1 MSSTPAPTEVAA
13 GVATPSEARAARST
27 RLWPL
32 TRPSLH
38 ALKRSL
44 TAQISLSIAICSILL
59 VAGSSLLINRLAIRE
74 LREGNEL
81 IMFGNLALLRE
92 DLAAAGFDLSREP
105 QRLVKRMDLQLG
117 QMHMAL
123 LDERRRVIAASERFE
138 VPLAVLP
145 KNAIPI
151 DQFPPSI
158 EHADVRALG
167 KALGPLTTIWKA
179 PDGSSFRLL
188 LASIPLPADAA
199 AAQGTGAVL
208 VAFAYDTTQ
217 TRQLIAHELEIFVV
231 TLLIGATVASLIG
244 VWMARRIVAGPMRLA
259 AAANRISARPMSERL
274 SVERTP
280 TELVESTHA
289 FNRMLDRLE
298 AAFKRL
304 SEFSSDIAHDLRTP
318 INNLLGEAQVALSR
332 PRSAEEYKDS
342 LEKCLR
348 AAKRMK
354 SLVESLLVLA
364 RADAGKL
371 VLNPETF
378 DLAAAAEECVA
389 LVAPRAQERNVTV
402 EMKID
407 AGAEADGVL
416 QLHADRTRI
425 MQLITNLLANGIQY
439 NRDGGKVTLT
449 ITATVTE
456 MILAVADT
464 GVGISPEDQVRVFE
478 RFFRADKARSR
489 DLGGSGLG
497 LAICRSITE
506 AHHGSITFTSRP
518 GEGTTFTVRLRLVN
532 AGQVAAAPVEP
543 VTGTT

>member
-1 MSSTPAPTEVAA
+1 MSSTPAPTELGA
-13 GVATPSEARAARST
+13 GVAALPAARRA

-92 DLAAAGFDLSREP
+92 DLAAAGFDLVREP
-105 QRLVKRMDLQLG
+105 PRLVKRMDLQLG

-123 LDERRRVIAASERFE
+123 LDERRSVIAASERFE
-138 VPLAVLP
+138 VPLDALP

-188 LASIPLPADAA
+188 LASIPVPADAA
-199 AAQGTGAVL
+199 AAQGTRAVL

-217 TRQLIAHELEIFVV
+217 TRQLIARELEIFVV
-231 TLLIGATVASLIG
+231 TLLLGAAIASLIG
-244 VWMARRIVAGPMRLA
+244 IWMARRIVAGPMRMA

-304 SEFSSDIAHDLRTP
+304 SEFSSDLAHDLRTP

-332 PRSAEEYKDS
+332 PRTAEEYRAV
-342 LEKCLR
+342 LES
-348 AAKRMK
+348 A
-354 SLVESLLVLA
+354 VEDYERISRLIENMLFIA
-364 RADAGKL
+364 RADDPQAAI
-371 VLNPETF
+371 NRRWI
-378 DLAAAAEECVA
+378 DLRPLLERGRGYFEILAEERGVA
-389 LVAPRAQERNVTV
+389 LEIAMHGAGPVWQQVWADETMFMRALGNLVSNAVRYAPRGSAVVV
-402 EMKID
+402 ETRVLV
-407 AGAEADGVL
+407 GGGCTLEVSNDGPPISL
-416 QLHADRTRI
+416 EHQQRI
-425 MQLITNLLANGIQY
+425 
-439 NRDGGKVTLT
+439 
-449 ITATVTE
+449 
-456 MILAVADT
+456 
-464 GVGISPEDQVRVFE
+464 FE
-478 RFFRADKARSR
+478 RCYRVDESRADSASS
-489 DLGGSGLG
+489 SGLG
-497 LAICRSITE
+497 LAIVKSIMDLHAGT
-506 AHHGSITFTSRP
+506 ASVISGPGRRTMFRLWFPGSP
-518 GEGTTFTVRLRLVN
+518 
-532 AGQVAAAPVEP
+532 A
-543 VTGTT
+543 

>member
-1 MSSTPAPTEVAA
+1 MSSTSAPTEVAGQVGA
-13 GVATPSEARAARST
+13 APLARHT

-59 VAGSSLLINRLAIRE
+59 VAGGGVLINRLAIRE

-92 DLAAAGFDLSREP
+92 DLAAAGFDLVREP
-105 QRLVKRMDLQLG
+105 PRLVKRMDLQLG

-179 PDGSSFRLL
+179 PDGRSFRLL
-188 LASIPLPADAA
+188 LASIPVPAEAA
-199 AAQGTGAVL
+199 AVQGTGAVL
-208 VAFAYDTTQ
+208 VAFAYDTSQ
-217 TRQLIAHELEIFVV
+217 TRQLIKHELEIFVV
-231 TLLIGATVASLIG
+231 TLLIGAAIASLIG
-244 VWMARRIVAGPMRLA
+244 VWMARRIVAGPIRLA

-274 SVERTP
+274 SVESTP

-304 SEFSSDIAHDLRTP
+304 SEFSSDLAHDLRTP
-318 INNLLGEAQVALSR
+318 INNLLGEAQVALAKPRCADEYRAVIESAIEDYERISR
-332 PRSAEEYKDS
+332 LIENM
-342 LEKCLR
+342 LF
-348 AAKRMK
+348 
-354 SLVESLLVLA
+354 LA
-364 RADAGKL
+364 RADDPQAATNRRWIDLRPMLERGRGYFE
-371 VLNPETF
+371 VL
-378 DLAAAAEECVA
+378 AEERGVELVIEMQGAEPVWQQVWADETMFMRA
-389 LVAPRAQERNVTV
+389 LGNLVSNALRYAPRGTAVVVETRLHDGGGCTLEVSNDGPPIPLEHQER
-402 EMKID
+402 I
-407 AGAEADGVL
+407 
-416 QLHADRTRI
+416 
-425 MQLITNLLANGIQY
+425 
-439 NRDGGKVTLT
+439 
-449 ITATVTE
+449 
-456 MILAVADT
+456 
-464 GVGISPEDQVRVFE
+464 FE
-478 RFFRADKARSR
+478 RCYRVDEARADSASS
-489 DLGGSGLG
+489 SGLG
-497 LAICRSITE
+497 LAIVKSIMELHGGTATVISGPGRST
-506 AHHGSITFTSRP
+506 AFRLWFPRPPGNVRGSESSTARSR
-518 GEGTTFTVRLRLVN
+518 
-532 AGQVAAAPVEP
+532 
-543 VTGTT
+543 

>member
-1 MSSTPAPTEVAA
+1 MFSTPAPTELAA
-13 GVATPSEARAARST
+13 GVAAQPAGLGARIRS
-27 RLWPL
+27 L
-32 TRPSLH
+32 TLPSLH

-59 VAGSSLLINRLAIRE
+59 VAGSGLLINRLASRE

-92 DLAAAGFDLSREP
+92 DLAVAGYDLTHEP

-145 KNAIPI
+145 KSAIPI

-158 EHADVRALG
+158 EHTDVRALG

-231 TLLIGATVASLIG
+231 TLLIGAAIASLIG

-304 SEFSSDIAHDLRTP
+304 SEFSSDLAHDLRTP

-332 PRSAEEYKDS
+332 PRTADEYRAVLESA
-342 LEKCLR
+342 
-348 AAKRMK
+348 
-354 SLVESLLVLA
+354 VEDYERISRLIENMLFLA
-364 RADAGKL
+364 RADDPQAATNRRRADLRPLLERGRGYFE
-371 VLNPETF
+371 VL
-378 DLAAAAEECVA
+378 AEECGVDLVIEMHGAAPERQQVWADETMFMRA
-389 LVAPRAQERNVTV
+389 LGNLVSNALRYAPRGTAVGVETRVHDGGGCTLEVSNDGPPIALEHQER
-402 EMKID
+402 I
-407 AGAEADGVL
+407 
-416 QLHADRTRI
+416 
-425 MQLITNLLANGIQY
+425 
-439 NRDGGKVTLT
+439 
-449 ITATVTE
+449 
-456 MILAVADT
+456 
-464 GVGISPEDQVRVFE
+464 FE
-478 RFFRADKARSR
+478 RCYRVDEARADSASS
-489 DLGGSGLG
+489 SGLG
-497 LAICRSITE
+497 LAIVKSIMDL
-506 AHHGSITFTSRP
+506 HGGTATVISGLGRRTMFRLCFP
-518 GEGTTFTVRLRLVN
+518 GS
-532 AGQVAAAPVEP
+532 PP
-543 VTGTT
+543 